1 MIGIT
6 GGYADHRRVRNLE
19 VISQLVINIEM
30 SLLA

>member
-1 MIGIT
+1 MIGIV

-19 VISQLVINIEM
+19 GVTHIVINIEM

>member
-1 MIGIT
+1 MIGIA

-19 VISQLVINIEM
+19 VVTQLAINIEM